1 MHTRNLSRTRTRSA
15 SPAQAIQLNWQY
27 LLLVLVCGAVV
38 AAGFFFAAR
47 QHFMS
52 MDYGFKNSKLKK
64 QLEDLEA
71 EKRRLVLA
79 REISLSP
86 TEIRKAASKAAM
98 RANGDTKAVI
108 AAAPA
113 AKPVSGSETETI
125 AATGNPNSTKIIRT
139 ALVRP
144 AQRPNPTDTHVK
156 TGEFSARNDGLEIA
170 AVAKLR

>member
-1 MHTRNLSRTRTRSA
+1 M
-15 SPAQAIQLNWQY
+15 QLNWQY
-27 LLLVLVCGAVV
+27 LIVVLICGGVL

-71 EKRRLVLA
+71 EKRRLMLA

-86 TEIRKAASKAAM
+86 SEIRKATRVVGLKARDEAGIAVAAVARSTVDARANASPAKNLVATTASVRSTASSMIKAA
-98 RANGDTKAVI
+98 
-108 AAAPA
+108 
-113 AKPVSGSETETI
+113 
-125 AATGNPNSTKIIRT
+125 
-139 ALVRP
+139 
-144 AQRPNPTDTHVK
+144 PTDLIDRPSRMAETSRDK
-156 TGEFSARNDGLEIA
+156 REPEIT